1 MSPRLLTILG
11 GSDRER
17 MLLRELAALE
27 AVQIE
32 PVAGVGRAI
41 RVLAEEDPPAA
52 VLAGIDQRS
61 PGFLELLATVDA
73 RELRIPVLATT
84 NGGIVP
90 DLVVD
95 TGPTF
100 TLLDLG
106 RPPEDLV
113 TRVSSALSTSLA
125 SGCWRNGIDY
135 LLPAILSGRSV
146 SLNLRLSADHQV
158 LVELV
163 GGDVWNVYAAD
174 LEAEAA
180 LESILFEPVSQVEI
194 QTLQTIPGERHICRS
209 GVEALGS
216 GSRGA
221 RRDGRSTRGKDHDL
235 GTQEICPIELIADL
249 RSAANA
255 PPPSSDV
262 AAADAETP
270 AAIEDPVADRF
281 DSLFSAGLEAALAR
295 DYPRAAQAF
304 EEALDLRPN
313 EPRVRHNLD
322 RVRRHLTD

>member
-1 MSPRLLTILG
+1 MSSRLLTILD
-11 GSDRER
+11 GSYRER
-17 MLLRELAALE
+17 MLLRELAASE
-27 AVQIE
+27 ALQIE
-32 PVAGVGRAI
+32 AVAGVGRAI
-41 RVLAEEDPPAA
+41 RVLAEEEPPAA

-73 RELRIPVLATT
+73 IELRIPVLATT

-95 TGPTF
+95 TGPTL

-125 SGCWRNGIDY
+125 SGSRRIGIDY
-135 LLPAILSGRSV
+135 LLPAILTGRSV
-146 SLNLRLSADHQV
+146 SLNLRLSAGHQV

-174 LEAEAA
+174 LEAQAA

-194 QTLQTIPGERHICRS
+194 QTLQTIPGERHICHP
-209 GVEALGS
+209 GVEALAPGN
-216 GSRGA
+216 RGA
-221 RRDGRSTRGKDHDL
+221 QRDGRSTRDRNHDL
-235 GTQEICPIELIADL
+235 GTQEICPIELVAEL
-249 RSAANA
+249 RAPASAA
-255 PPPSSDV
+255 PPSSDTATTV
-262 AAADAETP
+262 GEAP
-270 AAIEDPVADRF
+270 AAVEDPVADRF

-295 DYPRAAQAF
+295 DYPRAARAF
-304 EEALDLRPN
+304 EEALELRPN
-313 EPRVRHNLD
+313 EPRVKHNLD